1 MREEREGGRE
11 MILGMGRRPK
21 RKEKKGIKLKGIKL
35 TTLNWCGLALM
46 CNPAI
51 KLIC

>member
-11 MILGMGRRPK
+11 MTLGMGRRPK
-21 RKEKKGIKLKGIKL
+21 RKEKKGIKL